1 MCRRVLPLL
10 LCVAKG
16 APLLLCVRRVLSL
29 LLQVPQ
35 NQPNYFPSI
44 DGTQD
49 SMYIPVPQDEPYYF
63 PCMDGTH
70 DSMYVSAGVS
80 TIQMADNIRS
90 TSHTRSGMVNNISSQ
105 SSTVVS
111 KFVDLNI
118 NADSNAPFFFVF

>member
-70 DSMYVSAGVS
+70 DSMQGLAQYKWRTILEVHPILDQEWS
-80 TIQMADNIRS
+80 TI
-90 TSHTRSGMVNNISSQ
+90 
-105 SSTVVS
+105 
-111 KFVDLNI
+111 
-118 NADSNAPFFFVF
+118 

>member
-1 MCRRVLPLL
+1 MLYVPTG
-10 LCVAKG
+10 VAAAAVCGKG
-16 APLLLCVRRVLSL
+16 CAATAVCPKGVVAALT
-29 LLQVPQ
+29 
-35 NQPNYFPSI
+35 